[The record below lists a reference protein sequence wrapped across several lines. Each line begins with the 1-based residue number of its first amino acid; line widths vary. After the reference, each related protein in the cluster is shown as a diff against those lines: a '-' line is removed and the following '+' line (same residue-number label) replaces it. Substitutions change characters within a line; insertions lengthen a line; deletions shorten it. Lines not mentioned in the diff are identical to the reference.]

1 MLRSVTPDFLA
12 RVSRENSAFGWDRSE
27 LGDLSF
33 IDKLIEPQV
42 SSHCQVLSSFGRD
55 DAYAYF
61 NVIRDGRND
70 HGKGAT
76 QLGRCA
82 AVFLELSLWDS

>member
-1 MLRSVTPDFLA
+1 MSRS
-12 RVSRENSAFGWDRSE
+12 
-27 LGDLSF
+27 
-33 IDKLIEPQV
+33 
-42 SSHCQVLSSFGRD
+42 RD

>member
-1 MLRSVTPDFLA
+1 MN
-12 RVSRENSAFGWDRSE
+12 VSIRHLLGWM
-27 LGDLSF
+27 
-33 IDKLIEPQV
+33 V
-42 SSHCQVLSSFGRD
+42 RD
-55 DAYAYF
+55 DAYPYF

>member
-1 MLRSVTPDFLA
+1 MARFPKVLRLTTSCFFPASLPFSPPKPGPEVK
-12 RVSRENSAFGWDRSE
+12 
-27 LGDLSF
+27 
-33 IDKLIEPQV
+33 KLDYNIGTWNVEGEAKP
-42 SSHCQVLSSFGRD
+42 FRD